1 LIERSTGG
9 GLFAHPAF
17 FSSLCEGEEEGEMK
31 RSTGRPFGEEG
42 AGRERNQGDRTLAWT
57 VRPRVAASLSP
68 RPLAVLRAWVQT
80 CTWNKRKLNF
90 KI

>member
-1 LIERSTGG
+1 
-9 GLFAHPAF
+9 
-17 FSSLCEGEEEGEMK
+17 MK

-68 RPLAVLRAWVQT
+68 RSLACMGADLHVGQKEIEFQIL
-80 CTWNKRKLNF
+80 